1 MGTVD
6 GENLELI
13 ALDVANPTRSTVCFS
28 VRDSLDR
35 IFKTSEASLSLRKV
49 VEFAKRYP
57 LLVLS
62 AMSAKDRREQ
72 VTYHR
77 RGQNRDRYSI
87 HE

>member
-1 MGTVD
+1 VSTVD
-6 GENLELI
+6 GENLKLI
-13 ALDVANPTRSTVCFS
+13 ALDVANPARSTVCFS

-35 IFKTSEASLSLRKV
+35 IFKTGEASLSLWKV

-57 LLVLS
+57 VLVLS
-62 AMSAKDRREQ
+62 AISAKDRREQ
-72 VTYHR
+72 VTHHR